1 MDGGREGCI
10 VESDF
15 FWSYKI
21 RVLTLKSFNYFFVSL
36 LVVTSQRDRFTM
48 VSLTGPAPN
57 LNLLTDHFYN
67 GFIAILQ
74 LTLVAHWRRWISTPV
89 GYPPTLSSLPNM
101 DFAEPRLIDLSTRPA
116 VALTANP
123 VRDQFSTYARW
134 QDVLRRRGTVELP
147 RAVKALMTHQYIVS
161 GCPACGAGALLED
174 LVLPNVDTADR
185 ASYGGGQT
193 RRRGHTRATKGDQ
206 QRSTGV
212 ARVHRGL
219 QVKSWARAAL

>member
-1 MDGGREGCI
+1 
-10 VESDF
+10 
-15 FWSYKI
+15 
-21 RVLTLKSFNYFFVSL
+21 
-36 LVVTSQRDRFTM
+36 
-48 VSLTGPAPN
+48 
-57 LNLLTDHFYN
+57 
-67 GFIAILQ
+67 
-74 LTLVAHWRRWISTPV
+74 
-89 GYPPTLSSLPNM
+89 M